1 VFGLIGIGCL
11 GHRPYC
17 FFVNVG
23 SCGHRPLVRPNDLP
37 CLFFSDAGSM
47 VEINVSVLIF
57 WGPLMAILFDD
68 LAIARARGFF
78 YC

>member
-11 GHRPYC
+11 GHRPYR

-23 SCGHRPLVRPNDLP
+23 SCGRRPFVRPNDLP

-47 VEINVSVLIF
+47 AEINVLVLIF
-57 WGPLMAILFDD
+57 WGPLMAISFDD
-68 LAIARARGFF
+68 LAIVWA
-78 YC
+78 